1 MASVNRALR
10 IWALISINPGF
21 AKLGNSDQLR
31 TRCGPNA
38 TFGNHGVI
46 KPPVVYAAA
55 RFTGMS
61 IPDHGRME
69 SMIRV
74 LLVAAA
80 LSVPLLWVLLQ
91 VAVADAPYPNCKA
104 TAADGR
110 CNIPSNDPVYGPWLD
125 RDHDGIGC
133 EC

>member
-1 MASVNRALR
+1 
-10 IWALISINPGF
+10 
-21 AKLGNSDQLR
+21 
-31 TRCGPNA
+31 
-38 TFGNHGVI
+38 
-46 KPPVVYAAA
+46 
-55 RFTGMS
+55 
-61 IPDHGRME
+61 
-69 SMIRV
+69 MIRV